1 MGSVLLLDR
10 ATHFK
15 NLFEM
20 IFALLLLQLVLVF
33 NVQGKHLLIETED
46 ETTPFNEEAD
56 SPKSANIP
64 VTMATIA
71 PEVDAVLDVLPDEVK
86 EAYFKANSTVQ
97 DKMQKKITSTYGH
110 NMEKIVESAK
120 DGSMKKI
127 FGDYFIQ
134 NKV

>member
-46 ETTPFNEEAD
+46 ETAPFNEEAD

-64 VTMATIA
+64 VTMATMA
-71 PEVDAVLDVLPDEVK
+71 PEEDAVLDLPDEVK

-97 DKMQKKITSTYGH
+97 DKMQKKLTSTYGH
-110 NMEKIVESAK
+110 DMEKIVESAK
-120 DGSMKKI
+120 DGSIKKL
-127 FGDYFIQ
+127 FGDYFIR

>member
-46 ETTPFNEEAD
+46 ETAPFNEEAD

-64 VTMATIA
+64 VTMATMA
-71 PEVDAVLDVLPDEVK
+71 PEVDAVLDLPDEVK

-97 DKMQKKITSTYGH
+97 DKMQKKLTS
-110 NMEKIVESAK
+110 
-120 DGSMKKI
+120 
-127 FGDYFIQ
+127 
-134 NKV
+134 

>member
-1 MGSVLLLDR
+1 MGTSVLLLDR

-20 IFALLLLQLVLVF
+20 IFALLPLQLVLVF

-46 ETTPFNEEAD
+46 ETAPFNEEAD

-64 VTMATIA
+64 VTMATMA

-86 EAYFKANSTVQ
+86 DAYFKANGTVQ
-97 DKMQKKITSTYGH
+97 EKMQKRLISTYGH
-110 NMEKIVESAK
+110 DMEKIKESAK
-120 DGSMKKI
+120 DGSMKKL
-127 FGDYFIQ
+127 FGDYCCW
-134 NKV
+134 N